1 MADYPKMIYKDFAA
15 NPGEYLIVQN
25 ASEETRARKKGW
37 RDWDE
42 GAVVVAPTPSPDPV
56 AEVSFTPA
64 DPAAPEPAAEPPV
77 GA

>member
-37 RDWDE
+37 RNWDE
-42 GAVVVAPTPSPDPV
+42 GAVVVAPAPDPAAAV
-56 AEVSFTPA
+56 TFTPA
-64 DPAAPEPAAEPPV
+64 DPATPDPAADPAVE
-77 GA
+77 A